1 MRFLKQVGELLDSAD
16 EKATDTDLQSLT
28 RQVGDTF
35 GAKKAV
41 EAVESAKRVT
51 LNFGIVEGLSDLKN
65 QIGSDLKELSSPS
78 HHRPGDEAEDRL
90 AALKE
95 RVAELRLKEV
105 ERNEGRDGLQKRLE
119 EVELSIRQLQSQEA
133 AQVPLHQETSAD
145 LEAMQIEFCE
155 REAASRQRE
164 AAALEAI
171 QQAQAANEHLMQQ
184 LEFWRDK
191 AKQLLASLGLD
202 AVPEDVEQQ
211 ISKEEEDHFPSD
223 APVEGVDND
232 ADESG
237 GQLAEDHANLKQTI
251 EDLEMTLAELMKG
264 SEETIQRVDQQQHHE
279 RDLAS
284 QLAAAEALS
293 LAQAREAD
301 ALQRKLEE
309 LQQAQ
314 ASQAA
319 PVVETIS
326 PYRAAS
332 AELNQLRH
340 EVESL
345 RQRESELTQGNS
357 ALEVKA
363 ARLREKAAED
373 LERAVPSID
382 TTWWTWLDEPLL
394 KLVTLLVK
402 STCLRRS
409 FALHLL
415 ATLECLLELES
426 WGTKAREQVGAMGR
440 CRTGCLCCATVG

>member
-155 REAASRQRE
+155 REAASRQR
-164 AAALEAI
+164 AAATLEAI
-171 QQAQAANEHLMQQ
+171 QQAEAANEHLMQQ
-184 LEFWRDK
+184 LDFWRDK

-223 APVEGVDND
+223 AAVKGVDND

-264 SEETIQRVDQQQHHE
+264 SEEIIQRVDQQQHHE

-309 LQQAQ
+309 LQQ
-314 ASQAA
+314 
-319 PVVETIS
+319 
-326 PYRAAS
+326 
-332 AELNQLRH
+332 
-340 EVESL
+340 VESL

-415 ATLECLLELES
+415 ATYLWLFFLVFWLE
-426 WGTKAREQVGAMGR
+426 KHP
-440 CRTGCLCCATVG
+440 

>member
-41 EAVESAKRVT
+41 EAVESVKRVT

-155 REAASRQRE
+155 REAASRQR
-164 AAALEAI
+164 AAATLEAI
-171 QQAQAANEHLMQQ
+171 QQAEAANEHLMQQ
-184 LEFWRDK
+184 LDFWRDK

-211 ISKEEEDHFPSD
+211 ISKEEDHFPSD
-223 APVEGVDND
+223 AAVKGVDKD

-264 SEETIQRVDQQQHHE
+264 SEEIIQRVDQQQQHE

-326 PYRAAS
+326 PYRAAAS

-415 ATLECLLELES
+415 ATYLWLFFLVFWLE
-426 WGTKAREQVGAMGR
+426 KHP
-440 CRTGCLCCATVG
+440 